1 MKNFLSFLVCFLIGS
16 LFWFIETPPGL
27 QPKSLHL
34 LGIFI
39 FTILGIIAKPL
50 PMGAMSILGIALVLV
65 TDTLPFEQAF
75 SGFANPTVWLIVCAF
90 FISRGFIKTGLGERV
105 AYYLMGKMGKT
116 SLGMGYGMA
125 LTDLI
130 LAPAIPSVTARTGGI
145 VFPIVSSLSR
155 GFESH
160 PHDHPRKLG
169 AYLMQTAFQGSL
181 ISSAMFLTSMSGN
194 PLVADLALHVGIKIT
209 WGGWALAAIVP
220 GLISLAL
227 MPYLLFKLYPP
238 EIKYT
243 PDAPTLAKKKL
254 ASLGK
259 ITMSE
264 WLMLFTFILLIALWV
279 AGPMIGVSAVT
290 AAFIGLIFILLLQV
304 LSWSDILAEKSAW
317 DTLIWFA
324 ALMMMATYLNKMGL
338 TQYFSDF
345 VAQHMTGMPAPL
357 AFFVLS
363 LLYFYSHYFF
373 ASNVAHIGSMYP
385 AFLLLM
391 ISFGVSPM
399 IAALSLGFFSS
410 LFGGLTQYGSGPA
423 PIIFG
428 AGYVKLVTWWK
439 LGFIFS
445 VVNIIIWLGIG
456 SMWWKFLGIF

>member
-1 MKNFLSFLVCFLIGS
+1 MKNFFTFLFCFVIGS
-16 LFWFIETPPGL
+16 LFWLIEPPVGL
-27 QPKSLHL
+27 QPQSLHL

-39 FTILGIIAKPL
+39 FTILGIILKPL
-50 PMGAMSILGIALVLV
+50 PMGAMSILGIALVLI
-65 TDTLPFEQAF
+65 TNTLPFEQAF
-75 SGFANPTVWLIVCAF
+75 SGFANQTVWLIVCAF

-125 LTDLI
+125 ITDLI

-145 VFPIVSSLSR
+145 IFPIVTALSR
-155 GFESH
+155 GFDSH

-169 AYLMQTAFQGSL
+169 AYLMQVAFQGSL

-194 PLVADLALHVGIKIT
+194 PLAADLAANVGIKIT
-209 WGGWALAAIVP
+209 WGGWAIAAIVP
-220 GLISLAL
+220 GMISLL
-227 MPYLLFKLYPP
+227 VMPYVLFKLYPP
-238 EIKYT
+238 EIQHT
-243 PDAPTLAKKKL
+243 PDAPAIAKKKL

-259 ITMSE
+259 ITTPE
-264 WLMLFTFILLIALWV
+264 WLMLFTFILLIVLWV

-290 AAFIGLIFILLLQV
+290 AAFVGLIFILLLQV

-345 VAQHMTGMPAPL
+345 VVHHMHGMPSTL
-357 AFFVLS
+357 AFIS
-363 LLYFYSHYFF
+363 LTLIYFYSHYFF

-391 ISFGVSPM
+391 ISFGTPPM
-399 IAALSLGFFSS
+399 LAALSLGFFSS

-428 AGYVKLVTWWK
+428 AGYVKLLTWWK

-445 VVNIIIWLGIG
+445 VINIMIWLGIG
-456 SMWWKFLGIF
+456 SIWWKFLGLF